1 MSLLGKWKA
10 MPDSAKSSIAFILS
24 SFVLKGISFITTP
37 IFTRLMDTTQYG
49 IVATYMSWVSI
60 IEVFALLGLTS
71 AGVFNVGLSEYSDT
85 RDQYVSSVQML
96 CNITTVIVFAVIA
109 ICKAFLGEGFL
120 LPNNLLLLMFVHFIF
135 SPAQVFWITRH
146 KYEFKY
152 KLAFLQ
158 VVFSAILSQVFSV
171 ILVKQAAVG
180 QSASAKLW
188 GTEIATLLFN
198 IPLYVLLFK
207 RGKTFFD
214 IARWKQILVF
224 ALPLIPHY
232 LAQHVM
238 SSADRI
244 MVAEMVSEADAG
256 IYSVVANISMV
267 ATIVWSAINGSLI
280 AYTFE
285 NLKAKEYKKINAT
298 ATLLVLGYGVVCFAV
313 CLVAPEIL
321 AILAPPEYRIGIYAI
336 PPIAGV
342 AFLSALYNVFAN
354 IEFFHKKSKYITVAT
369 VVATIINFVLN
380 YLFIPKY
387 SFIAASY
394 TTLFSY
400 IVLVLMHYIGYRKSS
415 EDKIYNA
422 KNIFV
427 ISVLT
432 IAACEIC
439 NFLYASIWVRYSIM
453 ATLLLVL
460 VLKHKAVIRMIK
472 NLRAG

>member
-1 MSLLGKWKA
+1 
-10 MPDSAKSSIAFILS
+10 MPDSAQSSIAFIIS

-37 IFTRLMDTTQYG
+37 IFTRMMDATQYG
-49 IVATYMSWVSI
+49 IIATYTSWVSI

-71 AGVFNVGLSEYSDT
+71 AGVFNVGLSEYSDS
-85 RDQYVSSVQML
+85 RSQYISSVMML
-96 CNITTVIVFAVIA
+96 CNITTVLVFAVLA
-109 ICKAFLGEGFL
+109 VCKAFLGEGFL
-120 LPNNLLLLMFVHFIF
+120 LTPDLLLLMFIHFIF
-135 SPAQVFWITRH
+135 SPAQVFWITRQ

-158 VVFSAILSQVFSV
+158 VVASSILSQVLSIIF
-171 ILVKQAAVG
+171 VKQANGINV
-180 QSASAKLW
+180 ASVKLW
-188 GTEIATLLFN
+188 SAEAALLLFN
-198 IPLYVLLFK
+198 VPLYFVLYK

-244 MVAEMVSEADAG
+244 MVANMVSEADAG

-285 NLKAKEYKKINAT
+285 NLKVKEYKKINGT
-298 ATLLVLGYGVVCFAV
+298 ATLLLLGYGVVCFAV
-313 CLVAPEIL
+313 CLIAPEIL
-321 AILAPPEYRIGIYAI
+321 SILAPPEYRIGIYAI

-354 IEFFHKKSKYITVAT
+354 IEFYHKKSNYITIAT

-380 YLFIPKY
+380 YLFIPRY

-400 IVLVLMHYIGYRKSS
+400 IVLVFMHYMGYRKSS
-415 EDKIYNA
+415 ADTIYNG
-422 KNIFV
+422 KTIFA
-427 ISVLT
+427 ISALT
-432 IAACEIC
+432 IVACEAC
-439 NFLYASIWVRYSIM
+439 NFLYGSAILRYGM
-453 ATLLLVL
+453 VVVLLLFL
-460 VLKHKAVIRMIK
+460 IWKHKTVIEMIK
-472 NLRAG
+472 GLRAG

>member
-1 MSLLGKWKA
+1 
-10 MPDSAKSSIAFILS
+10 MPEAAKSALAFTLS
-24 SFVLKGISFITTP
+24 SFLIKGISFVTTP
-37 IFTRLMDTTQYG
+37 IFTRLLSPEQYG
-49 IVATYMSWVSI
+49 LTTTYHSWLTI
-60 IEVFALLGLTS
+60 LEVFCLLGLTS
-71 AGVFNVGLSEYSDT
+71 AGVFNVGLSEYSDS
-85 RDQYVSSVQML
+85 RDQYISSVLML
-96 CNITTVIVFAVIA
+96 CNITTVLMFVVIA
-109 ICKAFLGEGFL
+109 ICKVFLGEGFL
-120 LPNNLLLLMFVHFIF
+120 LPNSLLLLMFVHFIF

-158 VVFSAILSQVFSV
+158 VVFSAVLSQVIS
-171 ILVKQAAVG
+171 ILLVKQATGG
-180 QSASAKLW
+180 QAASVKLW

-207 RGKTFFD
+207 RGKTFLD
-214 IARWKQILVF
+214 VARWKQILVF

-280 AYTFE
+280 VYTFE
-285 NLKAKEYKKINAT
+285 NLKTKQYKKINAT

-313 CLVAPEIL
+313 CLIAPEIL
-321 AILAPPEYRIGIYAI
+321 AILAPPEYQVGIYAI

-354 IEFFHKKSKYITVAT
+354 IEFFYKKSKYITAAT
-369 VVATIINFVLN
+369 VVATVINFVLN

-415 EDKIYNA
+415 EDRVYNA
-422 KNIFV
+422 KNILI

-432 IAACEIC
+432 IVACEIC
-439 NFLYASIWVRYSIM
+439 NLLYASVPIRYAIM
-453 ATLLLVL
+453 AVILLVL
-460 VLKHKAVIRMIK
+460 LIKHKSVIRMVK
-472 NLRAG
+472 SLRAG

>member
-1 MSLLGKWKA
+1 MSVLSKWKA
-10 MPDSAKSSIAFILS
+10 MPDSAKSSIAFIIS

-37 IFTRLMDTTQYG
+37 VFTRLMDTTQYG
-49 IVATYMSWVSI
+49 VIATYTSWVSI

-71 AGVFNVGLSEYSDT
+71 AGVFNVGLSEYSDS
-85 RDQYVSSVQML
+85 RDQYISSVLML
-96 CNITTVIVFAVIA
+96 CNMTTVIFFAVIA
-109 ICKAFLGEGFL
+109 ICKVFLGEEFL
-120 LPNNLLLLMFVHFIF
+120 LTGNLLLLMFIHFIF
-135 SPAQVFWITRH
+135 SPSQVFWITRQ

-158 VVFSAILSQVFSV
+158 VVGSAILSQVVS
-171 ILVKQAAVG
+171 ILMVKQASGDHV
-180 QSASAKLW
+180 ASVKLW
-188 GTEIATLLFN
+188 SAEIATLLFN
-198 IPLYVLLFK
+198 VPLYFLLYK
-207 RGKTFFD
+207 RGKTFID

-244 MVAEMVSEADAG
+244 MVADMVSEADAG

-285 NLKAKEYKKINAT
+285 NLKIKEYKKINGT
-298 ATLLVLGYGVVCFAV
+298 ATLLVLGYGVVCFAI
-313 CLVAPEIL
+313 CLIAPEIL
-321 AILAPPEYRIGIYAI
+321 SILAPPEYQIGIYAI

-354 IEFFHKKSKYITVAT
+354 IEFYHKKSKYITLATIVAT
-369 VVATIINFVLN
+369 VINFVLN
-380 YLFIPKY
+380 YLFIPRY

-400 IVLVLMHYIGYRKSS
+400 IVLVFMHYAGYRKSS
-415 EDKIYNA
+415 QDKIYNG
-422 KNIFV
+422 KTIFL
-427 ISVLT
+427 ISALT
-432 IAACEIC
+432 ILACEAC
-439 NFLYASIWVRYSIM
+439 NFLYGSVVLRYCIM
-453 ATLLLVL
+453 AVLLLIL
-460 VLKHKAVIRMIK
+460 VWKHKSVIEMVK
-472 NLRAG
+472 TLRAG

>member
-10 MPDSAKSSIAFILS
+10 MPDSAKSSIAFIIS

-49 IVATYMSWVSI
+49 IIATYTSWVSI

-71 AGVFNVGLSEYSDT
+71 AGVFNVGLSEYSDS
-85 RDQYVSSVQML
+85 RDQYISSVLML
-96 CNITTVIVFAVIA
+96 CNITTVLMFVVIA
-109 ICKAFLGEGFL
+109 ICKVFLGEGFL
-120 LPNNLLLLMFVHFIF
+120 LPNSLLLLMFVHFIF

-158 VVFSAILSQVFSV
+158 VVFSAVLSQVIS
-171 ILVKQAAVG
+171 ILLVKQATGG
-180 QSASAKLW
+180 QAASVKLW

-207 RGKTFFD
+207 RGKTFLD
-214 IARWKQILVF
+214 VARWKQILVF

-280 AYTFE
+280 VYTFE
-285 NLKAKEYKKINAT
+285 NLKTKQYKKINAT

-313 CLVAPEIL
+313 CLIAPEIL
-321 AILAPPEYRIGIYAI
+321 AILAPPEYQVGIYAI

-354 IEFFHKKSKYITVAT
+354 IEFFYKKSKYITAAT
-369 VVATIINFVLN
+369 VVATVINFVLN

-415 EDKIYNA
+415 EDRVYNA
-422 KNIFV
+422 KNILI

-432 IAACEIC
+432 IVACEIC
-439 NFLYASIWVRYSIM
+439 NLLYASVPIRYAIM
-453 ATLLLVL
+453 AVILLVL
-460 VLKHKAVIRMIK
+460 LIKHKSVIRMVK
-472 NLRAG
+472 SLRAG